1 MSRYAMKP
9 LEDFSKTMVQ
19 TASQGL
25 NDMKGRVSDKIDEQ
39 RKNAADNLGRAASAL
54 RGKAKHVPGGP
65 IVVNLTRSVADG
77 MQSTATYVR
86 RHDFSRMSEDF
97 INVCRRNPAKS
108 LAAALAIGYFIG
120 RSRR

>member
-9 LEDFSKTMVQ
+9 LEDFSKNMAQ
-19 TASQGL
+19 TAS
-25 NDMKGRVSDKIDEQ
+25 DMKDRVSDTLDQQ

-54 RGKAKHVPGGP
+54 RWKAKRVPGGP
-65 IVVNLTRSVADG
+65 IVVSLTRSVADG

-86 RHDFSRMSEDF
+86 RHDFSRMGQDF
-97 INVCRRNPAKS
+97 INVCRRNPAKT
-108 LAAALAIGYFIG
+108 LTAALAIGYFIG